1 MPKNKLSQRV
11 TMKKSRNR
19 LFKLSLA
26 KVILSGGQVLKGNH
40 NFQDYHNIE
49 IRLRPLGYQTHLRGI
64 RGKSQPNFSVII
76 NLLHPKL
83 WLSP

>member
-1 MPKNKLSQRV
+1 
-11 TMKKSRNR
+11 MKKSRNR

-26 KVILSGGQVLKGNH
+26 KVILSGGQVLTGNL
-40 NFQDYHNIE
+40 NFRDYHNIE
-49 IRLRPLGYQTHLRGI
+49 IRLRPLGYPTHFRGI
-64 RGKSQPNFSVII
+64 RGKSQPNFSAII